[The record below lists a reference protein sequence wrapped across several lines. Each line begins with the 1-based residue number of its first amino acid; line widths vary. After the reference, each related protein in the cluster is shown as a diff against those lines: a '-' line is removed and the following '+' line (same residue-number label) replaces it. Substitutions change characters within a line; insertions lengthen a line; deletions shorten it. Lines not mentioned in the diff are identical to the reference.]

1 MIFFVYYNMGGKE
14 IKRNNKNKDTDII
27 LEYLAIFPNS
37 PSKTL
42 ARKIYA
48 EHPKFTSEESVY
60 TRIRY
65 YRGQMGSKNRKK
77 LADDNFKQELKI
89 EFTMKEKFLP
99 ESYANK
105 RDTFVFPTGYK
116 TLGVIGDVHIPYQD
130 NDAIEAAFNKMEE
143 EKIDSLYIN
152 GDLLDFYQLSF
163 HEKDPRMVHF
173 KQELE
178 AGRQFLDYCR
188 SQFPNIP
195 IYFIPGNHENR
206 FERYLR
212 VKASELLDMDEFRL
226 DVLLHVAEYG
236 VQYLPFRSKVVFG
249 DFLIEHGDKIP
260 GAGGVVPARTALMKL
275 KTNCLINHFHKT
287 SSSSQRVYGP
297 GESTTIRGYSLGCLC
312 ELTPEYLEINEWNHG
327 FAILKRN
334 GNLVQVNN
342 YKIEG
347 NQIV

>member
-1 MIFFVYYNMGGKE
+1 MERIPG
-14 IKRNNKNKDTDII
+14 NNSQISKDTQIVLDY
-27 LEYLAIFPNS
+27 LERFPEA

-42 ARKIYA
+42 ARKIY
-48 EHPKFTSEESVY
+48 SENPALNSLESVY
-60 TRIRY
+60 GKVRY
-65 YRGQMGSKNRKK
+65 YRGQYGKAHRKTLQNK
-77 LADDNFKQELKI
+77 RFQKELKV

-99 ESYANK
+99 ESYATK
-105 RDTFVFPTGYK
+105 RDTFIFPSGCNSV
-116 TLGVIGDVHIPYQD
+116 GVIGDLHIPYQD
-130 NDAIEAAFNKMEE
+130 NDAIEAAFDEMEKQNIE
-143 EKIDSLYIN
+143 SLFIN
-152 GDLLDFYQLSF
+152 GDMLDFYQMSF

-173 KQELE
+173 KEELE
-178 AGRQFLDYCR
+178 SGRQFLDYCR
-188 SQFPNIP
+188 SRFPGIP

-226 DVLLHVAEYG
+226 DVLLRVAEYG
-236 VQYLPFRSKVVFG
+236 VQYIPFRSKVVFG

-260 GAGGVVPARTALMKL
+260 GAGGVVPARTALMRL

-297 GESTTIRGYSLGCLC
+297 DESTTIRGYSLGCLC

-334 GNLVQVNN
+334 GNLVQVSN

>member
-1 MIFFVYYNMGGKE
+1 MAISNGVKH
-14 IKRNNKNKDTDII
+14 NKLKSTEII
-27 LEYLAIFPNS
+27 LEYLEKFPES
-37 PSKTL
+37 PSKGL
-42 ARKIYA
+42 ARKIIS
-48 EHPKFTSEESVY
+48 EQPTFTSYESVY
-60 TRIRY
+60 GRVRY
-65 YRGQMGSKNRKK
+65 YRGQMGQVARGWLKDKSFQK
-77 LADDNFKQELKI
+77 ELKT

-105 RDTFVFPTGYK
+105 RETFVFPTGCK
-116 TLGVIGDVHIPYQD
+116 TLGIIGDVHIPYQD
-130 NDAIEAAFNKMEE
+130 NDAIEVAFTKMEE
-143 EKIDSLYIN
+143 EGIDSLYIN

-188 SQFPNIP
+188 SRFPDIP

-236 VQYLPFRSKVVFG
+236 VQYIPFRSKVVFG

-260 GAGGVVPARTALMKL
+260 GAGGVVPARTAIMRL

-297 GESTTIRGYSLGCLC
+297 GDSTIIRGYSLGCLC

-327 FAILKRN
+327 FAILKRTA
-334 GNLVQVNN
+334 NLVQVNN

>member
-1 MIFFVYYNMGGKE
+1 MAPKKGNLNGRSE
-14 IKRNNKNKDTDII
+14 DTNII
-27 LEYLAIFPNS
+27 LDYLAKFPNS

-48 EHPKFTSEESVY
+48 ENPAFANLEVVY
-60 TRIRY
+60 SRVRY
-65 YRGQMGSKNRKK
+65 YRGQLGSTNRKK
-77 LADDNFKQELKI
+77 LFTNHLQKELKV

-99 ESYANK
+99 ESYATK
-105 RDTFVFPTGYK
+105 RDTFIFPSGCNSV
-116 TLGVIGDVHIPYQD
+116 GVIGDLHIPYQD
-130 NDAIEAAFNKMEE
+130 NDAIEAAFDKMEE
-143 EKIDSLYIN
+143 QNIESLLIN
-152 GDLLDFYQLSF
+152 GDMLDFYQMSF

-173 KQELE
+173 KEELE
-178 AGRQFLDYCR
+178 SGRQFLDYCR
-188 SQFPNIP
+188 SRFPGIP

-226 DVLLHVAEYG
+226 DVLLRVAEYG
-236 VQYLPFRSKVVFG
+236 VQYIPFRSKVVFG

-260 GAGGVVPARTALMKL
+260 GAGGVVPARTALMRL

-297 GESTTIRGYSLGCLC
+297 DDSTTIRGYSLGCLC

-334 GNLVQVNN
+334 GNLVQVSN

>member
-1 MIFFVYYNMGGKE
+1 MNNGVKYNKQKSTE
-14 IKRNNKNKDTDII
+14 II
-27 LEYLAIFPNS
+27 LEYLEKFPES
-37 PSKTL
+37 SSKGL
-42 ARKIYA
+42 ARKIFS
-48 EHPKFTSEESVY
+48 EHPTFSSYEVVY
-60 TRIRY
+60 GRVRY
-65 YRGQMGSKNRKK
+65 YRGQLGSEARKYLK
-77 LADDNFKQELKI
+77 DKSFQKELKA

-99 ESYANK
+99 ESYATK
-105 RDTFVFPTGYK
+105 RETYIFPTGCK
-116 TLGVIGDVHIPYQD
+116 TLGIIGDVHIPYQD
-130 NDAIEAAFNKMEE
+130 NDAIEVAFTKMEE
-143 EKIDSLYIN
+143 EGIDSLFIN

-173 KQELE
+173 KQEIE

-188 SQFPNIP
+188 SRFPDIP

-236 VQYLPFRSKVVFG
+236 VQYIPFRSKVVFG

-260 GAGGVVPARTALMKL
+260 GAGGVVPARTALMRL

-287 SSSSQRVYGP
+287 SSSIQRVYGP

-327 FAILKRN
+327 FAILKRTA
-334 GNLVQVNN
+334 NLVQVNN

>member
-1 MIFFVYYNMGGKE
+1 MTANKGSQ
-14 IKRNNKNKDTDII
+14 NNRKKDTEII
-27 LEYLAIFPNS
+27 FEYLHNFPEA
-37 PSKTL
+37 PTKTL

-48 EHPKFTSEESVY
+48 ENPTFLSFEKVY
-60 TRIRY
+60 SRVRY
-65 YRGQMGSKNRKK
+65 YRGQMGKAHRKYLK
-77 LADDNFKQELKI
+77 DKTFQKELKTEVI
-89 EFTMKEKFLP
+89 MKEKFLP
-99 ESYANK
+99 ESYASK
-105 RDTFVFPTGYK
+105 RDTFVFPTA
-116 TLGVIGDVHIPYQD
+116 TRSVGVIGDIHIPYQD
-130 NDAIEAAFNKMEE
+130 NDAIEVAFDKMEE
-143 EKIDSLYIN
+143 ENIEALFIN
-152 GDLLDFYQLSF
+152 GDMLDFYQLSF

-173 KQELE
+173 KQEIE

-188 SQFPNIP
+188 SRFPGIP

-236 VQYLPFRSKVVFG
+236 VQYIPFRSKVVFG

-260 GAGGVVPARTALMKL
+260 GAGGVVPARTALMRL

-327 FAILKRN
+327 FAILKKI
-334 GNLVQVNN
+334 GNHVQVNN
-342 YKIEG
+342 YKIEDKH
-347 NQIV
+347 IV

>member
-1 MIFFVYYNMGGKE
+1 MASKKGNQN
-14 IKRNNKNKDTDII
+14 RRNKDTDII
-27 LEYLAIFPNS
+27 LEYLENYPNS

-42 ARKIYA
+42 ARKIFS
-48 EHPKFTSEESVY
+48 EHPTFKSYEVVY
-60 TRIRY
+60 SRVRY
-65 YRGQMGSKNRKK
+65 YRGQQGDRNRSI
-77 LADDNFKQELKI
+77 LYTKQFQKELKV

-105 RDTFVFPTGYK
+105 RDTFIFPSACNSV
-116 TLGVIGDVHIPYQD
+116 GVIGDVHIPYQD
-130 NDAIEAAFNKMEE
+130 NDAIEVAFTKMEE
-143 EKIDSLYIN
+143 EKIESLFIN
-152 GDLLDFYQLSF
+152 GDMLDFYQLSF

-173 KQELE
+173 KQEIE
-178 AGRQFLDYCR
+178 AGRQFLEYCR
-188 SQFPNIP
+188 FRFPDIP

-236 VQYLPFRSKVVFG
+236 VQFIPFRSKVVFG

-260 GAGGVVPARTALMKL
+260 GAGGVVPARTALMRL

-334 GNLVQVNN
+334 GNLVQVSN

>member
-1 MIFFVYYNMGGKE
+1 MAVT
-14 IKRNNKNKDTDII
+14 KNPSHPQKDTEII
-27 LEYLAIFPNS
+27 LEYLEKFPEA

-42 ARKIYA
+42 ARKIY
-48 EHPKFTSEESVY
+48 SENTFLRSLESVY
-60 TRIRY
+60 SKVRY
-65 YRGQMGSKNRKK
+65 YRGQCGTKHRKTLGDK
-77 LADDNFKQELKI
+77 KFQKELKV

-105 RDTFVFPTGYK
+105 RDTFIFPSACNSV
-116 TLGVIGDVHIPYQD
+116 GVIGDIHIPYQD
-130 NDAIEAAFNKMEE
+130 NDAIEAAFAEMEE
-143 EKIDSLYIN
+143 QKIESLFIN
-152 GDLLDFYQLSF
+152 GDMLDFYQMSF
-163 HEKDPRMVHF
+163 HEKDPRNVHF
-173 KQELE
+173 KQEIE
-178 AGRQFLDYCR
+178 AGRQFLEYCR
-188 SQFPNIP
+188 YRFPDIP

-226 DVLLHVAEYG
+226 DEYG
-236 VQYLPFRSKVVFG
+236 VQFIPFRSKVVFG

-260 GAGGVVPARTALMKL
+260 GAGGVVPARTALMRL

-297 GESTTIRGYSLGCLC
+297 DESTTIRGYSLGCLC